1 MKYILGMCITFA
13 AVLMLSVDTQAN
25 EITNMHM
32 EVEINPDG
40 SVTVTETREA
50 DMTEGTEN
58 YMVFDDDD
66 MGEVEVT
73 DFSVEGFTEEEDWDM
88 DAGLEEK
95 AGRYGMIDTDDGKE
109 LVWGIGDY
117 GKQTYVVNYTL
128 ENAVR
133 NLEDGQSLYWN
144 FDTFTEL
151 PTDNFIMDVTSEV
164 PLNDEDVRFWGFGFE
179 GDIVAVEDG
188 IRWTAGETLTSDN
201 DVVLLMH
208 FPEGTFN
215 TDVTDD
221 GTLEEEAAAAMDGSI
236 YDDGSLSGGTI
247 AAIVGAF
254 GAAIAAII
262 TFFTKYSRRQTQGG
276 HVDSAHY
283 IKRRNK
289 GHETKRPPEI
299 DDYAALSYVF
309 NHLQMSY
316 FEDIFQAYLMKWMDE
331 DRITIEIDRKD
342 GQKLDEGKP
351 QIIIHDYQ
359 KLMEGYSYSFKEVS
373 EQLKD
378 NDLEGSYEPL
388 LWRML
393 LDAADETGTI
403 GEKPLRKWSKQHAKE
418 VGIIA
423 DEIVEYSKRW
433 LEEHGYFKFGKDKVW
448 GITVPIEAPTEKG
461 SQLLDQLSQYKN
473 YLKEDYRRIYEDDDT
488 YRTHIIWSLL
498 VGEGEEV
505 RKHLSKLTPEEEGQ
519 TTYPIMMH
527 YYYGSYLTSQSW
539 SKGLGQGGFSSVNS
553 SAAASGGG
561 GSTGMGGG
569 AGAGGGGG
577 GGAR

>member
-1 MKYILGMCITFA
+1 MKYIMGLLAAFA
-13 AVLMLSVDTQAN
+13 SILMLSMDAQAN
-25 EITNMHM
+25 EITNMNM

-95 AGRYGMIDTDDGKE
+95 AGRYGMIDTDDGTE

-117 GKQTYVVNYTL
+117 GEQTYVVNYTL

-151 PTDNFIMDVTSEV
+151 PTDNFIMDVTSDV
-164 PLNDEDVRFWGFGFE
+164 PLNDEDIRYWGFGFE

-188 IRWTAGETLTSDN
+188 IRWTAGETLTSGN

-215 TDVTDD
+215 TDATDD

-254 GAAIAAII
+254 GAAIAAIV
-262 TFFTKYSRRQTQGG
+262 TFFTKYSRRQTKGG
-276 HVDSAHY
+276 HVDSAHH

-289 GHETKRPPEI
+289 GRETKRPPEI
-299 DDYAALSYVF
+299 EDYAALSYVF
-309 NHLQMSY
+309 KHLQMSY

-331 DRITIEIDRKD
+331 GRITIEIDRKD
-342 GQKLDEGKP
+342 GQKFDEGKP

-359 KLMEGYSYSFKEVS
+359 KLIKGYSYSFKEVS
-373 EQLKD
+373 EQLEE

-388 LWRML
+388 LWRMM
-393 LDAADETGTI
+393 LDTADDEGVI
-403 GEKPLRKWSKQHAKE
+403 GEKALRKWSKQHAKE

>member
-1 MKYILGMCITFA
+1 MKYITGLLAAFA
-13 AVLMLSVDTQAN
+13 LLLMLSMDAQAN

-32 EVEINPDG
+32 EVKINPDG

-73 DFSVEGFTEEEDWDM
+73 DFSVEGFMEEENWDM
-88 DAGLEEK
+88 DADLEEK
-95 AGRYGMIDTDDGKE
+95 AGRYGVIDTDDGKE

-117 GKQTYVVNYTL
+117 GEQTYVVNYTL

-133 NLEDGQSLYWN
+133 NLEGGQSLYWN
-144 FDTFTEL
+144 FDTFTGL

-164 PLNDEDVRFWGFGFE
+164 PLNDEDIRYWGFGFE
-179 GDIVAVEDG
+179 GDIVAVEGG
-188 IRWTAGETLTSDN
+188 IRWTAGETLTTDN

-221 GTLEEEAAAAMDGSI
+221 GTLEEEAAAARDGSI
-236 YDDGSLSGGTI
+236 YDDNSLSGGTI

-254 GAAIAAII
+254 GVALAAVI
-262 TFFTKYSRRQTQGG
+262 TFFTQYARRQKQAG
-276 HVDSAHY
+276 HVDSAHH

-289 GHETKRPPEI
+289 GLEAKTPPDIEDFAGI
-299 DDYAALSYVF
+299 AYVLR
-309 NHLQMSY
+309 HLKMSY
-316 FEDIFQAYLMKWMDE
+316 FEDIFQAYLMKWME
-331 DRITIEIDRKD
+331 EGRITIEVDRKER
-342 GQKLDEGKP
+342 QKLEEGTPK
-351 QIIIHDYQ
+351 IIIHDYQ
-359 KLMEGYSYSFKEVS
+359 EIMEGYSYSFMEVS

-388 LWRML
+388 LWRMM
-393 LDAADETGTI
+393 LDTADDEGVI
-403 GEKPLRKWSKQHAKE
+403 EEKALRKWSKKHAKA
-418 VGIIA
+418 VGIVA
-423 DEIVEYSKRW
+423 DELTEYSKRW
-433 LEEHGYFKFGKDKVW
+433 LEAQGYFKFGKDKVW
-448 GITVPIEAPTEKG
+448 GVTFPIDAPKVKG
-461 SQLLDQLSQYKN
+461 QQLLDQLSQYKN
-473 YLKEDYRRIYEDDDT
+473 YLKDEPGRVYADDT

-498 VGEGEEV
+498 VGEGDEV
-505 RKHLSKLTPEEEGQ
+505 RKHLSKLTPDEGNQ
-519 TTYPIMMH
+519 AAYPIMIH
-527 YYYGSYLTSQSW
+527 YYYGSHLTAQSW

-553 SAAASGGG
+553 SAASGGG

-569 AGAGGGGG
+569 ASAGGGGG